1 MTASGIDPAS
11 LDAAGTLLLA
21 VAPEPE
27 TATSSIWTPDLEA
40 MGPRAG
46 ITEARDAAVQVLFLL
61 RDRAEHQGRLDLA
74 LRAAIDDLRGGS
86 DGGTRGESTGAS
98 GR

>member
-1 MTASGIDPAS
+1 MMSGGFDPAS

-27 TATSSIWTPDLEA
+27 TATRSIWTPDLEA

-61 RDRAEHQGRLDLA
+61 RDRVDHQGRLDLA
-74 LRAAIDDLRGGS
+74 LRAAIDDLRG
-86 DGGTRGESTGAS
+86 DGDDADSSRAS
-98 GR
+98 AR

>member
-1 MTASGIDPAS
+1 MTSGGVDPAT
-11 LDAAGTLLLA
+11 LDAAGSLLLA

-27 TATSSIWTPDLEA
+27 AATSSIWTPDLDA

-61 RDRAEHQGRLDLA
+61 RDRVDHQGRLDLA
-74 LRAAIDDLRGGS
+74 VRAALDDLRGG
-86 DGGTRGESTGAS
+86 GEGDAATTGAP

>member
-1 MTASGIDPAS
+1 MTSSSIDPAS
-11 LDAAGTLLLA
+11 LDAAGNVLLA

-27 TATSSIWTPDLEA
+27 TATRSIWTPDLDA

-61 RDRAEHQGRLDLA
+61 RDRADHQGRFDLA
-74 LRAAIDDLRGGS
+74 LRSALDELGGGGGEAAS
-86 DGGTRGESTGAS
+86 GAS